1 VRTVPKN
8 ETTITINAPVEKVFS
23 YLQDNP
29 INLLEIWPNMVEIED
44 VQQLPQGGTSFRWA
58 YKMAGIRFKGTS
70 EDIEYIANQRVVSK
84 TKGGIETTYTW
95 TFQPKYGGT
104 EMTVEVDWAIP
115 LPVLGKLAEALIV
128 KQQEREFAVVLANL
142 KDRMEA

>member
-1 VRTVPKN
+1 MPKI
-8 ETTITINAPVEKVFS
+8 ETSITINAPVEKVFS

-44 VQQLPQGGTSFRWA
+44 VQQLPKGGTSFRWA

-95 TFQPKYGGT
+95 KFQPKDGGT
-104 EMTVEVDWAIP
+104 EMSVEVDWAIP

>member
-1 VRTVPKN
+1 MPKID
-8 ETTITINAPVEKVFS
+8 TTITINAPVEKVFS

-95 TFQPKYGGT
+95 TFQPKDGGT

>member
-1 VRTVPKN
+1 MPKID
-8 ETTITINAPVEKVFS
+8 TTITINAPVDKVFS

-95 TFQPKYGGT
+95 TFQPKDGGT

>member
-1 VRTVPKN
+1 
-8 ETTITINAPVEKVFS
+8 
-23 YLQDNP
+23 
-29 INLLEIWPNMVEIED
+29 
-44 VQQLPQGGTSFRWA
+44 
-58 YKMAGIRFKGTS
+58 MAGIRFKGTS
-70 EDIEYIANQRVVSK
+70 EDIDYITNQRVVSK

-95 TFQPKYGGT
+95 TFQPKDGGT
-104 EMTVEVDWAIP
+104 EMTVEIDWAVP

>member
-1 VRTVPKN
+1 MPKI
-8 ETTITINAPVEKVFS
+8 ETSITINAPVEKVFS

-29 INLLEIWPNMVEIED
+29 MNLLEIWPNMVEIKD
-44 VQQLPQGGTSFRWA
+44 IQQLPKGGTRFRWA

-84 TKGGIETTYTW
+84 VKGGTDATYIW
-95 TFQPKYGGT
+95 TFQPKDGAT
-104 EMTVEVDWAIP
+104 EMTVEVDWTIP